1 MSGVTGAAPDPEG
14 DAEGEAMRAYYASRA
29 PAYDAIYAKPERQDE
44 LRELER
50 WLPWALAGR
59 PLLDVACGTGHWTR
73 FLAPAVPS
81 LLGVDAAPETLAIA
95 RARVPAP
102 HVAFAV
108 GDAYDLA
115 PLGRRFH
122 GAFAGFW
129 FSHVPAARRQAFL
142 RGLHAVLEPDASVVL
157 LDNRYVEGSS
167 TPVAERDAAGDAWQL
182 RPLADGSTHRVLK
195 NFPDEAE
202 LRAAADAA
210 GGRAVAVTLWRHFWA
225 LAYRVP

>member
-1 MSGVTGAAPDPEG
+1 MTGREGAGAAG
-14 DAEGEAMRAYYASRA
+14 GEAPAGAMAAYYAARA
-29 PAYDAIYAKPERQDE
+29 REYDAIYAKPERQDE
-44 LRELER
+44 LRALER

-73 FLAPAVPS
+73 FLAPEVPS

-108 GDAYDLA
+108 GDAYDVA
-115 PLGRRFH
+115 PLGRRFG

-129 FSHVPAARRQAFL
+129 FSHVPIARRRAFL
-142 RGLHAVLEPDASVVL
+142 DGLHAVLEADALVVL
-157 LDNRYVEGSS
+157 IDNRFVAGSS
-167 TPVAERDAAGDAWQL
+167 TPIAERDASGDTWQL
-182 RPLADGSTHRVLK
+182 RRLADGSTHRVLK

-202 LRAAADAA
+202 LRGAAEAA
-210 GGRAVAVTLWRHFWA
+210 GGRAVAVTLWAHFWA